1 VPVVELLSELVL
13 VAVALDLQYP
23 VGLWGL
29 TVEFLW
35 DLVSEYEWVPLVSL
49 LVLTLVPVP
58 LAETVWEVVS
68 DPTLVQEP
76 LVETV

>member
-1 VPVVELLSELVL
+1 
-13 VAVALDLQYP
+13 